1 MLKVLH
7 EAAPGRGND
16 RYAKFLTRR
25 DRALAIIVLSVEP
38 SLLYLVGDPE
48 DPAAVWGK
56 LANQFQKRTWA
67 NKLELRCNLF
77 SLRLKNGESVQ
88 EHIKA
93 MTEIFD
99 GLSVIGDPISE
110 EDRVVHLLA
119 SLPDLYN
126 MLVTAL
132 EANVEVPKIEVVTE
146 RLLHEERKLHVQEW
160 TGVGAS
166 SERVMTGKQQP
177 KARGPKCHHCGKFG
191 HIRRNCNK
199 WIKPSQCNEWVRTK
213 FNTSQ
218 KETRNQAEGKQS

>member
-1 MLKVLH
+1 MKEGLWNVEGT
-7 EAAPGRGND
+7 EAAPGQEND
-16 RYAKFLTRR
+16 RYAKFLARR

-67 NKLELRCNLF
+67 NKLELRRNLF

-110 EDRVVHLLA
+110 EDRAVHLLA
-119 SLPDLYN
+119 SLPDSSCW
-126 MLVTAL
+126 
-132 EANVEVPKIEVVTE
+132 
-146 RLLHEERKLHVQEW
+146 LLLLRRTWRFQKSKWSL
-160 TGVGAS
+160 S
-166 SERVMTGKQQP
+166 SCCMKNG
-177 KARGPKCHHCGKFG
+177 
-191 HIRRNCNK
+191 
-199 WIKPSQCNEWVRTK
+199 S
-213 FNTSQ
+213 
-218 KETRNQAEGKQS
+218 